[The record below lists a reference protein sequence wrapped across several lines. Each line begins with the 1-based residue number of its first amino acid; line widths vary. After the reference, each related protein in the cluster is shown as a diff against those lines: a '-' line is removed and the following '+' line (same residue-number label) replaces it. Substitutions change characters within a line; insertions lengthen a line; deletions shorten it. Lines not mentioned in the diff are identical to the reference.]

1 MAGWVVELLTRINAA
16 YPAKE
21 GGWLGG
27 WVAGWVV
34 ELLTLNASVKN
45 QLCSTLFLYFST
57 GSDTKSIQFHLL
69 TNSNVTNKITIFI
82 NM

>member
-1 MAGWVVELLTRINAA
+1 VAGWVVELLTRKNAA

-21 GGWLGG
+21 DGWLG
-27 WVAGWVV
+27 GWVV